1 MADADADAD
10 AGEEGS
16 RRDSSGVATGIGKQ
30 ETASAADAHAEGS
43 KEAAAAAAAAG
54 GDDAL
59 LLPDGPSLFGERP
72 IDRCVRCGGRCGV
85 I

>member
-43 KEAAAAAAAAG
+43 KEAAAAAAAG

-72 IDRCVRCGGRCGV
+72 IDRCVRCCGV
-85 I
+85 T